1 MTVARVAQRAGVSAA
16 TVSRAFNSPGL
27 VARATLER
35 VRESAR
41 ALGFVPNAS
50 ARTLRTQRSR
60 ILGVVLPTLRNPVF
74 AECLEGI
81 AARARDA
88 GYAIVPL
95 FTDYTAAR
103 ERDAIA
109 HLLARDVDGV
119 ILTVASAARSASLA
133 RLREARLPYV
143 LAYNR
148 HPAQPCVSVDGEQA
162 CAQATARLLALGHR
176 RIAMVSGTLAASDRA
191 RQRHRGFARAM
202 AAAASGRA
210 ELIEVPFLDDATQ
223 ALAARLARADR
234 PTALLCSN
242 DLLAL
247 RSLRAAALA
256 GLRVPDQL
264 SVVGF
269 DGIALGEALAP
280 RLSTV
285 VQPSGAMGAAC
296 VDWLLRAIAAGR
308 PPLAADSISLPFA
321 LREGETCAPPP
332 VAKRAASPARSRSR
346 LSHPVR
352 SSP

>member
-1 MTVARVAQRAGVSAA
+1 MTIAQVAHRAGVSTA
-16 TVSRAFNSPGL
+16 TVSRAFNAPQL
-27 VARATLER
+27 LARGTLER
-35 VRESAR
+35 VRSSAR
-41 ALGFVPNAS
+41 TLGFVPNAS

-81 AARARDA
+81 AARAGEA

-95 FTDYTAAR
+95 FTDYTTAR

-109 HLLARDVDGV
+109 HLLARGVDGV

-133 RLREARLPYV
+133 RLRAASLPYV

-148 HPAQPCVSVDGEQA
+148 HPAQPCVSVDSEAA

-191 RQRHRGFARAM
+191 RQRHRGYARAM
-202 AAAASGRA
+202 AAAGIDLA
-210 ELIEVPFLDDATQ
+210 ELIEVPFLEDATQ
-223 ALAARLARADR
+223 TLASRLGRPDR

-247 RSLRAAALA
+247 RSLRAAMLA
-256 GLRVPDQL
+256 GLRVPGEL

-269 DGIALGEALAP
+269 DGIALGDALAP
-280 RLSTV
+280 RLSTI
-285 VQPSGAMGAAC
+285 VQPSDAMGAAC
-296 VDWLLRAIAAGR
+296 VDWLVRALRTGTA
-308 PPLAADSISLPFA
+308 PQPSDSISLPCA
-321 LREGETCAPPP
+321 LREGETCAPP
-332 VAKRAASPARSRSR
+332 ARSTRSPSGARSRSP
-346 LSHPVR
+346 HPVR
-352 SSP
+352 SPA